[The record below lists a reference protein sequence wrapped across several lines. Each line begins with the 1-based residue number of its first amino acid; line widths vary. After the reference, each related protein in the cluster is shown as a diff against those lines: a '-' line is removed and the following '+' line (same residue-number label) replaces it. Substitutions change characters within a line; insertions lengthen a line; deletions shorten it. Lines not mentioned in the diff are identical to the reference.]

1 MHDTKSPQEAFF
13 HHFSFIT
20 ETEEDKDILR
30 KLSNHLT
37 SFVVNDKENAL
48 IAEIKIPYLK
58 GENVKFFCKPP
69 FTRIAEKK
77 YQKVSSK

>member
-1 MHDTKSPQEAFF
+1 M
-13 HHFSFIT
+13 
-20 ETEEDKDILR
+20 
-30 KLSNHLT
+30 
-37 SFVVNDKENAL
+37 NDKENAL

-77 YQKVSSK
+77 VPKSFIKVAKVHNGIYFEDLGGGSIGFFGLDENGKLALGAWEPE